1 MGYWLVGLGG
11 GGEAN
16 GEMVEVILKQ
26 TMRLGP
32 DQGWGAIGTEGPWG
46 FEQVRVDPAGVREG
60 SPGRSPVL
68 EGAGEADTIP
78 GWNSQ
83 EGSGLRW
90 NEPGLGVSGLEAW
103 RSEGWEG

>member
-1 MGYWLVGLGG
+1 M
-11 GGEAN
+11 
-16 GEMVEVILKQ
+16 
-26 TMRLGP
+26 
-32 DQGWGAIGTEGPWG
+32 
-46 FEQVRVDPAGVREG
+46 REG

-90 NEPGLGVSGLEAW
+90 NEPDLGVSGLEAW
-103 RSEGWEG
+103 RSGVWGG